1 MSVQSANS
9 IHAASLRSLTV
20 VGLSSVILF
29 AGTIGLWATATTW
42 SGAVMAPGQFVVEG
56 NSKKVQHQTGGTVG
70 ALRVREGD
78 KVSEGDVLMRLDD
91 TLTRANLQILLKQI
105 DQLTAR
111 AARLEAERNQHVV
124 WVTPSELIGRVFDV
138 EFYQLL
144 DAERA
149 LFEARRTAREGQ
161 RQQLTRRVEQWRN
174 EIVGLSAQQA
184 SVEKQASL
192 ITAELQGVREL
203 YQAKLVPLTRLN
215 ALEREAAALGGQ
227 RGQLIAAKAQTENKI
242 AETELQILQISTD
255 LTAETMRELRQ
266 VQDELA
272 ALSEKRIAAED
283 QLRRVEIKAP
293 ASGYVHQLNV
303 HTVGGV
309 VGAGEPVMLIVPDEE
324 RLQLEARIMPQDVD
338 QLTLGQSA
346 RVRLHAFNQRTTP
359 EIEGRLLRIAADVS
373 RDPQGVNSW
382 YNVRIAVPPEEVK
395 KLGHV
400 RLIAGMQA
408 DVFIQTV
415 DRTPLE
421 FLVRPIVDQFHKSFR
436 ER

>member
-1 MSVQSANS
+1 MTTKSFTSVHS
-9 IHAASLRSLTV
+9 ASLRALTV
-20 VGLSSVILF
+20 VGISGVLLF

-42 SGAVMAPGQFVVEG
+42 SGAVMAPGQFVVES
-56 NSKKVQHQTGGTVG
+56 NTKKVQHQTGGTVG
-70 ALRVREGD
+70 ALHVREGD
-78 KVSEGDVLMRLDD
+78 RVSEGDTLIRLDD
-91 TLTRANLQILLKQI
+91 TLTRANLQIVLKQI

-111 AARLEAERNQHVV
+111 AVRLEAERNRKVV
-124 WVTPSELIGRVFDV
+124 WVTPSELIGRAFDV

-149 LFEARRTAREGQ
+149 LFEARHTAREGQ
-161 RQQLTRRVEQWRN
+161 RQQLSRRVEQWRN

-184 SVEKQASL
+184 SVEQQASL
-192 ITAELQGVREL
+192 ITAELKGVREL

-227 RGQLIAAKAQTENKI
+227 RGHLIAAQAQTENKI
-242 AETELQILQISTD
+242 AETELQILQITTD

-303 HTVGGV
+303 HTIGGV
-309 VGAGEPVMLIVPDEE
+309 VGAGEPVMLIVPAGE
-324 RLQLEARIMPQDVD
+324 RLQLEARIMPQDMD
-338 QLTLGQSA
+338 QLTLGQMA
-346 RVRLHAFNQRTTP
+346 RIRMHAFNQRTTP
-359 EIEGRLLRIAADVS
+359 EIEGTLSRLAADVA
-373 RDPQGVNSW
+373 RDPQSGNSW
-382 YNVRIAVPPEEVK
+382 YNVRIAVSPEEIR
-395 KLGHV
+395 KLGNV
-400 RLIAGMQA
+400 QLIAGMHA
-408 DVFIQTV
+408 DVFIQTG

-421 FLVRPIVDQFHKSFR
+421 FLLKPITDQFQKSFR

>member
-1 MSVQSANS
+1 MTSRPSTS
-9 IHAASLRSLTV
+9 IHSAPLRALA
-20 VGLSSVILF
+20 VIGFSGVLLF
-29 AGTIGLWATATTW
+29 AGTIGLWATVTTW
-42 SGAVMAPGQFVVEG
+42 SGAVMAPGQFVVES
-56 NSKKVQHQTGGTVG
+56 NTKKVQHQTGGTVG
-70 ALRVREGD
+70 ALHVREGD
-78 KVSEGDVLMRLDD
+78 KVSEGDALIRLDD
-91 TLTRANLQILLKQI
+91 TLTRANLQIVRKQI

-111 AARLEAERNQHVV
+111 AARLEAERNRNTV
-124 WVTPSELIGRVFDV
+124 WVVRSELV
-138 EFYQLL
+138 ERLHDIEFSQLL

-149 LFEARRTAREGQ
+149 LFDARHTAREGQ
-161 RQQLTRRVEQWRN
+161 RQQLSRRVEQWRN
-174 EIVGLSAQQA
+174 EIVGLSAQQT

-192 ITAELQGVREL
+192 IKPELDGVREL

-227 RGQLIAAKAQTENKI
+227 RGQLIAAQAQAENKI
-242 AETELQILQISTD
+242 AETELQILQIATD

-309 VGAGEPVMLIVPDEE
+309 VAAGEPVMLIVPAEE

-338 QLTLGQSA
+338 QLTLGQTA

-359 EIEGRLLRIAADVS
+359 EIEGRLSRLAADVA
-373 RDPQGVNSW
+373 RDPQSGSTW
-382 YNVRIAVPPEEVK
+382 YNVRIAVSPEEIR
-395 KLGHV
+395 KLGDV

-408 DVFIQTV
+408 DVFIQTG

-421 FLVRPIVDQFHKSFR
+421 FLLRPIADQFQKSFR

>member
-1 MSVQSANS
+1 MITGPGTS
-9 IHAASLRSLTV
+9 IHSTSLRSLTIL
-20 VGLSSVILF
+20 GLSGVLLF

-56 NSKKVQHQTGGTVG
+56 NTKKVQHQTGGTVG
-70 ALRVREGD
+70 AIHVREGD
-78 KVSEGDVLMRLDD
+78 KVVAGDVLISLDD
-91 TLTRANLQILLKQI
+91 TLTRASLQIVLKQI
-105 DQLTAR
+105 DQLTVR
-111 AARLEAERNQHVV
+111 AARLEAERNRRVA
-124 WVTPSELIGRVFDV
+124 WVTPSELIGRIFDV

-149 LFEARRTAREGQ
+149 LFDARHTAREGQ
-161 RQQLTRRVEQWRN
+161 RQQLSRRVEQWRN
-174 EIVGLSAQQA
+174 EIVGLSAQQT

-227 RGQLIAAKAQTENKI
+227 RGQLIAAQSQTENKI
-242 AETELQILQISTD
+242 AETELQILQIATD

-272 ALSEKRIAAED
+272 ALSEKRVAAED

-338 QLTLGQSA
+338 QLTLGQRA

-359 EIEGRLLRIAADVS
+359 EIEGHLSRLAADVS
-373 RDPQGVNSW
+373 RDPQSGSSW
-382 YNVRIAVPPEEVK
+382 YNVRIAVSSEEIR
-395 KLGHV
+395 KLGDV

-408 DVFIQTV
+408 DVFIQTD

-421 FLVRPIVDQFHKSFR
+421 FLLRPIADQFYKSFR